1 MQTAIPADTI
11 AAYLAADFIVDA
23 DPSFVMHIG
32 ERCDALAALYAA
44 HQVDCCAFITACNPQ
59 GEPAGDD
66 INQQR
71 QQAFARTLEQRAL
84 AYLTGAGCDPKEQW
98 PCEPSYLVM
107 GTALAEAKAMGQDL
121 KQNAIVWCGAD
132 MVPQLVL
139 LR

>member
-1 MQTAIPADTI
+1 MQTAIPAETI

-32 ERCDALAALYAA
+32 DRCDALAALYTT
-44 HQVDCCAFITACNPQ
+44 HKVDCCTFITACNPQ
-59 GEPAGDD
+59 GEPTDDD
-66 INQQR
+66 INRHR
-71 QQAFARTLEQRAL
+71 QQAFARELERRAL

-98 PCEPSYLVM
+98 PCEPSFLVM
-107 GTALAEAKAMGQDL
+107 GTPLAEAKALGQYL

-132 MVPQLVL
+132 LVPQLVL